1 MSRLEDLTPGARVTG
16 VVVAQAVTIVAV
28 QWHGNT
34 ALTLT
39 YRDDAGRVAEEVL
52 LRDAE
57 SRIEVD
63 QRGAAWSLT
72 ADGALF
78 RLVSEAR
85 RIQLAYLFD
94 PLLAVSTSN
103 VIPLPHQ
110 ISAVYEEMLSRQPLR
125 FLLADDPG
133 AGKTIMAGLL
143 IKELMVRVDAERV
156 LIVCPGMCLTHASSR
171 T

>member
-1 MSRLEDLTPGARVTG
+1 MSRLEDLTPGARLTG
-16 VVVAQAVTIVAV
+16 LVVGQAVTIVAV

-63 QRGAAWSLT
+63 QRGPAWSLS

-78 RLVSEAR
+78 RR
-85 RIQLAYLFD
+85 GT
-94 PLLAVSTSN
+94 P
-103 VIPLPHQ
+103 
-110 ISAVYEEMLSRQPLR
+110 
-125 FLLADDPG
+125 
-133 AGKTIMAGLL
+133 
-143 IKELMVRVDAERV
+143 
-156 LIVCPGMCLTHASSR
+156 
-171 T
+171 